1 MIVGQP
7 HYSKEELARR
17 GDEIYETQV
26 RSQIDEEGDRGKI
39 VAITSGR
46 LRQRY

>member
-1 MIVGQP
+1 MTVRQP
-7 HYSKEELARR
+7 RYSKEEFARR
-17 GDEIYETQV
+17 GDDIYQAQV
-26 RSQIDEEGDRGKI
+26 CQQIDEEIDRGKI

>member
-1 MIVGQP
+1 MTARQRR
-7 HYSKEELARR
+7 YSKEEMAAR
-17 GDEIYETQV
+17 GQALYESGIRAQV
-26 RSQIDEEGDRGKI
+26 EADNEGKI

>member
-1 MIVGQP
+1 MNTHQLK
-7 HYSKEELARR
+7 YSPEEFATKGSHLYRDLVLPKLS
-17 GDEIYETQV
+17 GDC
-26 RSQIDEEGDRGKI
+26 DGKI